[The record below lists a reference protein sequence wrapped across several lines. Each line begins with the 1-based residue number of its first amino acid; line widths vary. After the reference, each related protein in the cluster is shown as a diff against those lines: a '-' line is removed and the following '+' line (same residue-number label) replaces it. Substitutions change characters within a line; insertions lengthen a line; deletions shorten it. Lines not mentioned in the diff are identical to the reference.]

1 MVRAKDLDSGLEK
14 TIGQCCM
21 HLLPSCTRGASESGT
36 KGSVKQPSV
45 CLLLL
50 LVIRDC
56 LFSQWVFSIFRV
68 GEWML

>member
-1 MVRAKDLDSGLEK
+1 MVRIKGLDSGLEK
-14 TIGQCCM
+14 TMGQCCM
-21 HLLPSCTRGASESGT
+21 RFLPSCTT

-45 CLLLL
+45 CLLFL

-56 LFSQWVFSIFRV
+56 LLSQWVFSVFRV